1 MPLTSI
7 VHRGLGEGN
16 HPRKSMSVSLLHPSF
31 KPKPFW
37 WEAYEPRSFELAD
50 LPAETHV
57 AVIGAGYAG
66 LACALELN
74 KHGIETVVV
83 DAEQPGFGASTRNG
97 GMVSG
102 GVSIGKRYSG
112 RNTREEL
119 LALYADAA
127 ESFTLIEQLIEQEN
141 IACEWKKPGRFVGA
155 WCRKHYAAM
164 EKKIGLLN
172 EGAEAGAYLLPKDR
186 QREEIGSDYYYGG
199 MVVTRSAHLHPALY
213 FKGLLDAV
221 SRRGVAIC
229 AKASVTALAQ
239 RNGGWDLNTARGRI
253 AAKEVVVCTNSY
265 TGALTPQLQR
275 RVIPVGS
282 YIIATEELPE
292 DIALGL
298 LPKDKSAYDTR
309 RVLTYYRMSGDRK
322 RLIFGGRARF
332 GQYSAEETAPL
343 LYKFMCNRF
352 PQLEGCRI
360 THAWTG
366 NVAFTFDELP
376 HMGELDG
383 LHYAL
388 GCNGSGVAMM
398 TYLGTM
404 SARKI
409 AHVYNRKSAFDRPD
423 FPTHPLYH
431 GNPWFIPLVGR
442 YFRLRDWVDRHVS

>member
-1 MPLTSI
+1 
-7 VHRGLGEGN
+7 
-16 HPRKSMSVSLLHPSF
+16 MSLSLFHPSF
-31 KPKPFW
+31 KTKPFW
-37 WEAYEPRSFELAD
+37 WEAYEPRKQALVEI
-50 LPAETHV
+50 PAKTQV
-57 AVIGAGYAG
+57 AIIGAGYSG
-66 LACALELN
+66 LACALELG
-74 KHGIETVVV
+74 KHGIEAVVL
-83 DAEQPGFGASTRNG
+83 DAEWPGFGASTRNG

-112 RNTREEL
+112 SDSREQL

-127 ESFTLIEQLIEQEN
+127 ASFTTIEKI
-141 IACEWKKPGRFVGA
+141 IADETIDCEWKKTGRFVGA
-155 WCRKHYAAM
+155 WCRKHFRAM
-164 EKKIGLLN
+164 EKKIDLLN
-172 EGAEAGAYLLPKDR
+172 EGADAGARIVPRER
-186 QREEIGSDYYYGG
+186 QREEIGSDYYHGG
-199 MVVTRSAHLHPALY
+199 MVVMRSAHLHPALY
-213 FKGLLDAV
+213 FKGLLDASV
-221 SRRGVAIC
+221 RRHVTIC
-229 AKASVTALAQ
+229 AQAPVTQLAQ
-239 RNGGWDLNTARGRI
+239 ANGCWTLDTSRGSLS
-253 AAKEVVVCTNSY
+253 AKEVVICTNGY
-265 TGALTPQLQR
+265 TGEVTPALQR

-282 YIIATEELPE
+282 YIIATEELPA
-292 DIALGL
+292 DIANSL

-332 GQYSAEETAPL
+332 GHYTAEETAPL
-343 LYKFMCNRF
+343 LYTFMCDRF
-352 PQLEGCRI
+352 PQLQGCRI

-376 HMGELDG
+376 HMGKLDG

-409 AHVYNRKSAFDRPD
+409 AHANNRRSAFDREE

-442 YFRLRDWVDRHVS
+442 YFRIRDWLDRHVA